1 MKQKFQI
8 SGRMTDMTTG
18 SPLSLILRFA
28 LPLVAASM
36 LQQVFS
42 LTDTMVL
49 GVFAGN
55 QAIAVLGVCLWPV
68 WLQVSVLTNLGQA
81 ACLLAA
87 VRFGAKDEAALRRA
101 VGCVYRTAVWVGLL
115 FIPALILLT
124 KPFLRLQNTPEAIF
138 DEAAE
143 YLWIIFLGTVFLL
156 VYNILSSLLRAVGD
170 SLTSFYAILISAV
183 INLGL
188 DVLLVAG
195 FGMGTIGAAA
205 ATSVS
210 QVFAAVIYLWKL
222 RSYPVFHLRREELRF
237 DPPLFKEY
245 AGLCLPMMA
254 QSFVI
259 AGGGTYVQA
268 CINQY
273 GVDFAAGVSA
283 AGKLFSVLETGAIGL
298 ASACA
303 SFVSQN
309 VGARQ
314 FGRIRSAVRQI
325 MGLTLVVALVLGI
338 GLWLAGPW
346 LLRIYVTADALDCA
360 VEQMHAYCIGLLLMY
375 PMYSLRQTVQS
386 LGNLQIPLLA
396 ALLQLA
402 ARMSTA
408 RFLPLWLG
416 RSGIYYT
423 GIAAWAVSVLLIGFI
438 YPRQLRKC
446 SRT

>member
-1 MKQKFQI
+1 
-8 SGRMTDMTTG
+8 MTTG
-18 SPLSLILRFA
+18 SPLALILRFA

-49 GVFAGN
+49 GIFAGN

-101 VGCVYRTAVWVGLL
+101 VGCVYRTAVWVGVL
-115 FIPALILLT
+115 FIPALMLLT
-124 KPFLRLQNTPEAIF
+124 KPFLRLQNTPEAIL

-156 VYNILSSLLRAVGD
+156 IYNILSSLLRAVGD
-170 SLTSFYAILISAV
+170 SLTSFYAILISAG

-210 QVFAAVIYLWKL
+210 QVFSAVICLWKL

-237 DPPLFKEY
+237 DPPLLREY

-314 FGRIRSAVRQI
+314 FERIRSAVRQI
-325 MGLTLVVALVLGI
+325 MGLTLAAALVLGI

-402 ARMSTA
+402 ARVGTA

-423 GIAAWAVSVLLIGFI
+423 GIAAWAVSLLLIGFI

>member
-1 MKQKFQI
+1 
-8 SGRMTDMTTG
+8 MTTG
-18 SPLSLILRFA
+18 SPLALILRFA

-49 GVFAGN
+49 GIFAGN
-55 QAIAVLGVCLWPV
+55 QAVAVLGVCLWPV

-81 ACLLAA
+81 ACLLTA

-115 FIPALILLT
+115 FIPALMLLT
-124 KPFLRLQNTPEAIF
+124 KPFLRLQNTPEAIL

-156 VYNILSSLLRAVGD
+156 IYNILSSLLRAVGD
-170 SLTSFYAILISAV
+170 SLTSFYAILISAG

-195 FGMGTIGAAA
+195 FGMGTIGAAV

-210 QVFAAVIYLWKL
+210 QVFSAVVCLWKL
-222 RSYPVFHLRREELRF
+222 HSYPVFHLRREELRF
-237 DPPLFKEY
+237 DLPLLREY

-259 AGGGTYVQA
+259 ASGGTYVQA

-314 FGRIRSAVRQI
+314 FRRIRSAVGQI
-325 MGLTLVVALVLGI
+325 MGLTLAAALVLGI
-338 GLWLAGPW
+338 GLWLAGPQ
-346 LLRIYVTADALDCA
+346 LLCIYVTADALDCA

-386 LGNLQIPLLA
+386 LGYLWIPLLA
-396 ALLQLA
+396 ALLLLA
-402 ARMSTA
+402 ARVRSA
-408 RFLPLWLG
+408 HFLPLWLG

-423 GIAAWAVSVLLIGFI
+423 GIAAWAVSLLLIGFI
-438 YPRQLRKC
+438 YPRQLHKC
-446 SRT
+446 SCA

>member
-205 ATSVS
+205 ATS
-210 QVFAAVIYLWKL
+210 
-222 RSYPVFHLRREELRF
+222 
-237 DPPLFKEY
+237 
-245 AGLCLPMMA
+245 
-254 QSFVI
+254 
-259 AGGGTYVQA
+259 
-268 CINQY
+268 
-273 GVDFAAGVSA
+273 
-283 AGKLFSVLETGAIGL
+283 SV
-298 ASACA
+298 
-303 SFVSQN
+303 
-309 VGARQ
+309 R
-314 FGRIRSAVRQI
+314 
-325 MGLTLVVALVLGI
+325 
-338 GLWLAGPW
+338 
-346 LLRIYVTADALDCA
+346 
-360 VEQMHAYCIGLLLMY
+360 
-375 PMYSLRQTVQS
+375 
-386 LGNLQIPLLA
+386 
-396 ALLQLA
+396 
-402 ARMSTA
+402 
-408 RFLPLWLG
+408 
-416 RSGIYYT
+416 
-423 GIAAWAVSVLLIGFI
+423 
-438 YPRQLRKC
+438 C
-446 SRT
+446 SRL

>member
-1 MKQKFQI
+1 
-8 SGRMTDMTTG
+8 MTTG

-49 GVFAGN
+49 GIFAGN

-101 VGCVYRTAVWVGLL
+101 VGCVYRTAMWVGVL
-115 FIPALILLT
+115 FIPALMLLT
-124 KPFLRLQNTPEAIF
+124 KPFLRLQNTPEAIL

-156 VYNILSSLLRAVGD
+156 IYNILSSLLRAVGD
-170 SLTSFYAILISAV
+170 SLTSFYAILTSAV

-210 QVFAAVIYLWKL
+210 QVFSALICLWKL

-237 DPPLFKEY
+237 DPPLLKEY

-314 FGRIRSAVRQI
+314 FERIRSAVRQI
-325 MGLTLVVALVLGI
+325 MGLTLAAALVLGI
-338 GLWLAGPW
+338 GLWIAGPW

-402 ARMSTA
+402 ARVSTA

-423 GIAAWAVSVLLIGFI
+423 GIAAWAVSLLLIGFI

>member
-1 MKQKFQI
+1 MKQKFQV

-18 SPLSLILRFA
+18 SPLVLILRFA

-49 GVFAGN
+49 GIFAGN
-55 QAIAVLGVCLWPV
+55 QAVAVLGVCLWPV

-81 ACLLAA
+81 ACLLTA

-115 FIPALILLT
+115 FIPALMLLT
-124 KPFLRLQNTPEAIF
+124 KPFLRLQNTPEAIL

-156 VYNILSSLLRAVGD
+156 IYNILSSLLRAVGD
-170 SLTSFYAILISAV
+170 SLTSFYAILISAG

-195 FGMGTIGAAA
+195 FGMGTIGAAV

-210 QVFAAVIYLWKL
+210 QVFSAVVCLWKL
-222 RSYPVFHLRREELRF
+222 HSYPVFHLRREELRF
-237 DPPLFKEY
+237 DLPLLREY

-259 AGGGTYVQA
+259 ASGGTYVQA

-314 FGRIRSAVRQI
+314 FGRIRSAVGQI
-325 MGLTLVVALVLGI
+325 MGLTLAAALVLGI
-338 GLWLAGPW
+338 GLWLAGPQ
-346 LLRIYVTADALDCA
+346 LLCIYVTADALDCA

-386 LGNLQIPLLA
+386 LGNLWIPLLA

-402 ARMSTA
+402 ARVSTA

-423 GIAAWAVSVLLIGFI
+423 GIAAWAVSLLLIGCI
-438 YPRQLRKC
+438 YPRQLHKC
-446 SRT
+446 SRA

>member
-1 MKQKFQI
+1 M
-8 SGRMTDMTTG
+8 
-18 SPLSLILRFA
+18 
-28 LPLVAASM
+28 
-36 LQQVFS
+36 
-42 LTDTMVL
+42 
-49 GVFAGN
+49 
-55 QAIAVLGVCLWPV
+55 
-68 WLQVSVLTNLGQA
+68 
-81 ACLLAA
+81 
-87 VRFGAKDEAALRRA
+87 
-101 VGCVYRTAVWVGLL
+101 
-115 FIPALILLT
+115 LLT

-210 QVFAAVIYLWKL
+210 QVFAAVICLWKL

-237 DPPLFKEY
+237 DPPLLKEY

>member
-210 QVFAAVIYLWKL
+210 QVFAAVICLWKL

-314 FGRIRSAVRQI
+314 FGLIRSAVRQI

>member
-210 QVFAAVIYLWKL
+210 QVFAAVICLWKL

-314 FGRIRSAVRQI
+314 FGRIRSTVRQI

-338 GLWLAGPW
+338 GLWLANFGTGHSNVD
-346 LLRIYVTADALDCA
+346 LLREVHFDGLAVAAAD
-360 VEQMHAYCIGLLLMY
+360 
-375 PMYSLRQTVQS
+375 LRD
-386 LGNLQIPLLA
+386 G
-396 ALLQLA
+396 
-402 ARMSTA
+402 
-408 RFLPLWLG
+408 
-416 RSGIYYT
+416 
-423 GIAAWAVSVLLIGFI
+423 
-438 YPRQLRKC
+438 
-446 SRT
+446 

>member
-1 MKQKFQI
+1 
-8 SGRMTDMTTG
+8 MTTG
-18 SPLSLILRFA
+18 SPLALILRFA

-49 GVFAGN
+49 GIFAGN
-55 QAIAVLGVCLWPV
+55 QAVAVLGVCLWPV

-81 ACLLAA
+81 ACLLTA

-115 FIPALILLT
+115 FIPALMLLT
-124 KPFLRLQNTPEAIF
+124 KPFLRLQNTPEAIL

-156 VYNILSSLLRAVGD
+156 IYNILSSLLRAVGD
-170 SLTSFYAILISAV
+170 SLTSFYAILISAG

-195 FGMGTIGAAA
+195 FGMGTIGAAV

-210 QVFAAVIYLWKL
+210 QVFSAVVCLWKL
-222 RSYPVFHLRREELRF
+222 HSYPVFHLRREELRF
-237 DPPLFKEY
+237 DLPLLREY

-259 AGGGTYVQA
+259 ASGGTYVQA

-314 FGRIRSAVRQI
+314 FRRIRSAVGQI
-325 MGLTLVVALVLGI
+325 MGLTLAAALVLGI
-338 GLWLAGPW
+338 GLWLAGPQ
-346 LLRIYVTADALDCA
+346 LLCIYVTADALDCA

-386 LGNLQIPLLA
+386 LGNLWIPLLA

-402 ARMSTA
+402 ARVSTA
-408 RFLPLWLG
+408 HFLPLWLG

-423 GIAAWAVSVLLIGFI
+423 GIAAWAVSLLLIGFI
-438 YPRQLRKC
+438 YPRQLHKC
-446 SRT
+446 SCA